1 MAGLFNKVPTDL
13 DLNGPILSI
22 TTEPTGVTGI
32 GTTVGATGGAS
43 VAITGVA
50 TAVVGSSGTGGT
62 GYLSYQWYEDGVGA
76 LSDGTYITGTASTGT
91 VGSTATLTLSNLIT
105 PTDNNRKFYLEVDY
119 VPSYVVGVQSVTVPG
134 FKTGNAFNEPITSGV
149 ATVTVTPLIDIVVQ
163 PANKQIL
170 LDTNTTISV
179 NAELTDGAFSDD
191 LTYQWF
197 LNGEEATDGT
207 KTVTNTTGSSSI
219 GTVEKYYTSP
229 GSHDF
234 PSVNISNLEITVA
247 GAAGGDGGLDGGGPG
262 GLGADGAS
270 GKFFFKDYSDWLG
283 TRIDL
288 FVGLEGNDGTSG
300 GPNAYGARGAVP
312 NLSLIHI

>member
-22 TTEPTGVTGI
+22 TTEPTGATGI

-43 VAITGVA
+43 VTITGIA

-91 VGSTATLTLSNLIT
+91 VGSTATLTISNLIT
-105 PTDNNRKFYLEVDY
+105 PTDNGRKFYLEVDY

-149 ATVTVTPLIDIVVQ
+149 ATVTVTPLIDIVAQ
-163 PANKQIL
+163 PSNRQVL
-170 LDTNTTISV
+170 LNTNTIVRV
-179 NAELTDGAFSDD
+179 NADLTDSAFSDD

-197 LNGEEATDGT
+197 LNGEEITDGV
-207 KTVTNTTGSSSI
+207 KTVETTTGSTTS
-219 GTVEKYYTSP
+219 GTVEKYYTTNST
-229 GSHDF
+229 HTF
-234 PSVNISNLEITVA
+234 PSVDISNVEITVA
-247 GAAGGDGGLDGGGPG
+247 GASGGAGALDGGGPC
-262 GLGADGAS
+262 LL
-270 GKFFFKDYSDWLG
+270 Y
-283 TRIDL
+283 
-288 FVGLEGNDGTSG
+288 TS
-300 GPNAYGARGAVP
+300 PSPRD
-312 NLSLIHI
+312 S